1 MTLAVVAQQCERF
14 YGASWY
20 FNRDRWATIDG
31 YAPWGVV
38 WVAWRAMQAV
48 LAYERLSMSRAISLG
63 MGAGD
68 AAARARQDE
77 LRAAF
82 PAGDEDTPWA

>member
-1 MTLAVVAQQCERF
+1 MVVQQVERF

-20 FNRDRWATIDG
+20 FNPQRWATLDG

-48 LAYERLSMSRAISLG
+48 QAYERLSMSRAVSLG
-63 MGAGD
+63 MANGD
-68 AAARARQDE
+68 AAMRARQDE
-77 LRAAF
+77 LDAAF
-82 PAGDEDTPWA
+82 PASEGDV

>member
-1 MTLAVVAQQCERF
+1 MVAQQVERF
-14 YGASWY
+14 YGAIWY
-20 FNRDRWATIDG
+20 FNPQRWATVDG

-48 LAYERLSMSRAISLG
+48 LAYERLSMSRAVSLG
-63 MGAGD
+63 MAAGD

-77 LRAAF
+77 LDAAF
-82 PAGDEDTPWA
+82 PASEGDS